1 MLSKQISEGL
11 ISKLL
16 EGYPLVQGKELQ
28 GMQAC
33 WVEGFFLLCDL
44 HMSVVLPAMRAKAT
58 IALAE
63 QNLRTSGCGNTLMQS
78 SANLCVMIER
88 AKHAVVLGLAFLGLL
103 YTLNDIISVGL
114 PLVLAS
120 AVLW

>member
-1 MLSKQISEGL
+1 MSRARSCKACKLAGSKDI
-11 ISKLL
+11 
-16 EGYPLVQGKELQ
+16 
-28 GMQAC
+28 
-33 WVEGFFLLCDL
+33 FLLCDL
-44 HMSVVLPAMRAKAT
+44 HMSVVMPAMRAKAT

-63 QNLRTSGCGNTLMQS
+63 QNIRTSRCGNTLMQS

-120 AVLW
+120 AVLWWVWCVEDKS